1 MLNQPPAAPAA
12 PSAASTKITEIRI
25 GCPDESD
32 GKAETAQAWL
42 DSVRLYLLI
51 NHALYYDDDRKIA
64 FALSYMKKGSAAIWA
79 EVRRQQGL
87 ATLSFR
93 TFAQFQQDFENTF
106 VDTNAAREA
115 MNWLSTTR
123 INAGEQLQEY
133 INTFKLNVVCT
144 KYDEVKDTATLISY
158 FSTGVPT
165 WIMHHI
171 QAMDTVP
178 TTLALWYEKAAHF
191 CLQKEIARKIALMHH
206 GNAPQPP
213 RINQNSR
220 SSNSRPPCDPNTMD
234 IDALNLS
241 PVERSR
247 CLQDHLCF
255 ICKQPNCSTRNHPRN
270 RMTPREAATTRP
282 ARNPEQVQTT
292 STSEEGDLMRYVKDL
307 EGKGKKPAELL
318 RLLQIAVDA
327 DETEEQSF

>member
-1 MLNQPPAAPAA
+1 MSNQPPAAPAA

-25 GCPDESD
+25 GCPDEYD

-51 NHALYYDDDRKIA
+51 IHALYYDDDRKIT
-64 FALSYMKKGSAAIWA
+64 FTLSYMKKGSAAIWA
-79 EVRRQQGL
+79 EVRRQQGV
-87 ATLSFR
+87 ATLSFG

-106 VDTNAAREA
+106 VNTNAACEA
-115 MNWLSTTR
+115 MNWLSTTH
-123 INAGEQLQEY
+123 INSGEQLQEY
-133 INTFKLNVVCT
+133 INTFKLNVVRA
-144 KYDEVKDTATLISY
+144 KYNEMKDTATLISY
-158 FSTGVPT
+158 FSAGVPT
-165 WIMHHI
+165 WIMHCI

-191 CLQKEIARKIALMHH
+191 HLQKEITRKIALMHH
-206 GNAPQPP
+206 GSAQPP
-213 RINQNSR
+213 CTTQSPR
-220 SSNSRPPCDPNTMD
+220 SSNFRPPRDPNTMD
-234 IDALNLS
+234 IDMLNLS
-241 PVERSR
+241 PVERSH
-247 CLQDHLCF
+247 CLRDCLCS

-270 RMTPREAATTRP
+270 RTTPREAATTRP
-282 ARNPEQVQTT
+282 TRNPEQVRTT
-292 STSEEGDLMRYVKDL
+292 STSNERDLMKYVKDL

>member
-1 MLNQPPAAPAA
+1 MSNQPPATPAA

-25 GCPDESD
+25 GCPDEYD

-42 DSVRLYLLI
+42 DSVQLYLLI

-87 ATLSFR
+87 ATLSFG

-106 VDTNAAREA
+106 IDTNAAREA
-115 MNWLSTTR
+115 MNWLSTTH
-123 INAGEQLQEY
+123 INSREQLQEY
-133 INTFKLNVVCT
+133 INTFKLNVVRA
-144 KYDEVKDTATLISY
+144 KYDQTKDAATLISY
-158 FSTGVPT
+158 FSAGVPT

-178 TTLALWYEKAAHF
+178 TTLALWYEKATHF
-191 CLQKEIARKIALMHH
+191 HLQKEIARKIALMHH
-206 GNAPQPP
+206 GNAPPPP
-213 RINQNSR
+213 RTNQNPR
-220 SSNSRPPCDPNTMD
+220 LNPCPPRDPNAMD
-234 IDALNLS
+234 IDTLNLS
-241 PVERSR
+241 PVERSC
-247 CLQDHLCF
+247 CLRDRLCF

-270 RMTPREAATTRP
+270 RTTPQRVTHPTQ
-282 ARNPEQVQTT
+282 NLEQVRIT
-292 STSEEGDLMRYVKDL
+292 STLEEGDLMKYVKDL

>member
-1 MLNQPPAAPAA
+1 MSNQPPAAPAA
-12 PSAASTKITEIRI
+12 PSAASMKITEICI
-25 GCPDESD
+25 GCPDEYD

-64 FALSYMKKGSAAIWA
+64 FALSYMKKGSTAIWA

-87 ATLSFR
+87 ATLSFG
-93 TFAQFQQDFENTF
+93 TFAQFQQDFETTF

-133 INTFKLNVVCT
+133 INTFKLNVVCA
-144 KYDEVKDTATLISY
+144 KYDETKDAATLISY
-158 FSTGVPT
+158 FSAGLPT
-165 WIMHHI
+165 WIMHRI

-191 CLQKEIARKIALMHH
+191 RLQKEIARKIALMHH
-206 GNAPQPP
+206 GNVPPPP
-213 RINQNSR
+213 RTNQYSR
-220 SSNSRPPCDPNTMD
+220 APNSRPPRDPNAMD

-241 PVERSR
+241 PVERSC
-247 CLQDHLCF
+247 CLRDRLCF

-270 RMTPREAATTRP
+270 RTTPRETTTNRP
-282 ARNPEQVQTT
+282 TRSSEQVRTT
-292 STSEEGDLMRYVKDL
+292 STTEEGDLMKYVKDL

-318 RLLQIAVDA
+318 RLLQITIDA
-327 DETEEQSF
+327 DEAEEQSF